1 MTVARNSQT
10 VVEVLRT
17 NTDVKARASQTVV
30 EVLRTNTAVK
40 ARASQTVV
48 EVLRQNNAEA
58 PIGGGTQPLIIICC

>member
-1 MTVARNSQT
+1 MTVARDSQT

-17 NTDVKARASQTVV
+17 NTAVTARPSQAVA

-48 EVLRQNNAEA
+48 ELLRQNNA
-58 PIGGGTQPLIIICC
+58 GTPLGTAQPVIVICA

>member
-1 MTVARNSQT
+1 MTVARDSQT

-17 NTDVKARASQTVV
+17 NTAVKARPSQTVA

-48 EVLRQNNAEA
+48 ELLRQNNPEA
-58 PIGGGTQPLIIICC
+58 SLGTSQPVIIICT